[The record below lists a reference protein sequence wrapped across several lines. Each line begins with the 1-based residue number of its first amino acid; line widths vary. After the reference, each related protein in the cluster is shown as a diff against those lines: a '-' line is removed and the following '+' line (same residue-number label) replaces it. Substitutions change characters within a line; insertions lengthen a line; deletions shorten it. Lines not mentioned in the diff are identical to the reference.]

1 MQNDENKL
9 KIVPGDGKD
18 LNLSPVYSNLK
29 DIKSRSKKDKKKD
42 IVIPNEKNISINN
55 KFSNNNKN

>member
-1 MQNDENKL
+1 MQSDENKL

-18 LNLSPVYSNLK
+18 LNVSPVYSNLK

-42 IVIPNEKNISINN
+42 IVIPNEK
-55 KFSNNNKN
+55 K

>member
-1 MQNDENKL
+1 MPNDNKKL

-29 DIKSRSKKDKKKD
+29 DIKSRTKKDKKKD
-42 IVIPNEKNISINN
+42 IVIPDEK
-55 KFSNNNKN
+55 K

>member
-1 MQNDENKL
+1 MQSDENKL

-42 IVIPNEKNISINN
+42 IVIPNEK
-55 KFSNNNKN
+55 K